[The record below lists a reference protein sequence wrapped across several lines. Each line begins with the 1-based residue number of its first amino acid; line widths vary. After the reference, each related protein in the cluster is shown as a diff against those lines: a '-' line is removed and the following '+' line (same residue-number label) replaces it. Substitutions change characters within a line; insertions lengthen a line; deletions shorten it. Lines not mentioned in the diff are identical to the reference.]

1 MYLQKQHEQRVLKE
15 QQRKA
20 IELRKQLNKVKERR
34 KEVKAEIEAITAER
48 IAQRALRRDE
58 EFRGNKL
65 IIA

>member
-34 KEVKAEIEAITAER
+34 KEVKAEVEAITTER